1 MKCPLC
7 DIEMRIKSSDY
18 VLNDG
23 KLFIRQILTCR
34 KKDCPNNGKDVR
46 VVYNPLTVSDDPE
59 AEQVAAS
66 IQALFLYL
74 NSHGIGQKSIERNI
88 YMKKY
93 ENGLL
98 AMNLQ
103 FFAEDE
109 GVEDV
114 GANETEAADLSDD
127 SEGYEADTESVNEEA
142 ATPQMQSPETNAAFA
157 NMRRELE
164 ASRRQQREV
173 DNMFAAQYGHL
184 VNPETQQPIRSARDY
199 YEALAAQERVNARAQ
214 MQQSGIDPSVI
225 DNMIANSPAVRE
237 AKAATAELNSIR
249 AQQMVEADFDEVL
262 RFDASKTSRE
272 DIVNDPSYQ
281 SVINYVSSHPG
292 TRFSDAY
299 KLVNF
304 DRLSSSNTAAAKQA
318 VINQVKGKGHLAN
331 GSAVTSTD
339 VGEDIPANML
349 EMYKEAFPDRPMKE
363 LKALYNKALAGRR

>member
-1 MKCPLC
+1 
-7 DIEMRIKSSDY
+7 
-18 VLNDG
+18 
-23 KLFIRQILTCR
+23 
-34 KKDCPNNGKDVR
+34 
-46 VVYNPLTVSDDPE
+46 
-59 AEQVAAS
+59 
-66 IQALFLYL
+66 
-74 NSHGIGQKSIERNI
+74 
-88 YMKKY
+88 MKKY

-142 ATPQMQSPETNAAFA
+142 ATPQVQSPETNAAFA

-199 YEALAAQERVNARAQ
+199 YEALAAQERVNARAK

-262 RFDASKTSRE
+262 RFDASKTSTPCSMVE
-272 DIVNDPSYQ
+272 CP
-281 SVINYVSSHPG
+281 
-292 TRFSDAY
+292 
-299 KLVNF
+299 
-304 DRLSSSNTAAAKQA
+304 
-318 VINQVKGKGHLAN
+318 
-331 GSAVTSTD
+331 
-339 VGEDIPANML
+339 
-349 EMYKEAFPDRPMKE
+349 
-363 LKALYNKALAGRR
+363 